1 VELNWTTFVLEIV
14 NFLVLVWLLKRF
26 FYKPVKAMIAKRQ
39 QGIEEKLQQA
49 KEMQQQAEE
58 LRAQYENRLDDWEGE
73 RQEARKQLQQEIDA
87 ERSRMLSELQLSLE
101 AERKKSEILA
111 ARQAEEQQRQSET
124 RALELGARFTSRLL
138 NGVASAEL
146 QARLLELL
154 MAELQQLGPAQR
166 DALLHASESSQS
178 LSAQVMS
185 AYPLNHTQQSALE
198 QYLDALLPGQINYDY
213 SQDSELIAG
222 VRITVGSW
230 VIHANLH
237 DELKSFANMPH
248 EH

>member
-1 VELNWTTFVLEIV
+1 MELNWTTFVLEIA

-39 QGIEEKLQQA
+39 QGIEDKLQHS

-87 ERSRMLSELQLSLE
+87 ERSRMLSELQLGLE
-101 AERKKSEILA
+101 AERKKSEVLA
-111 ARQAEEQQRQSET
+111 ARQAKEQLRQSET
-124 RALELGARFTSRLL
+124 RALELGARFASRLL
-138 NGVASAEL
+138 NGVASEEM
-146 QARLLELL
+146 QARLIELL

-166 DALLHASESSQS
+166 DALLHASENILP
-178 LSAQVMS
+178 LSAQVIS
-185 AYPLNHTQQSALE
+185 AYPLNQNQQTALE
-198 QYLDALLPGQINYDY
+198 QYLDELLPGPLEYDY
-213 SQDSELIAG
+213 SQDPELIAG

-237 DELKSFANMPH
+237 DELKTFANMPH